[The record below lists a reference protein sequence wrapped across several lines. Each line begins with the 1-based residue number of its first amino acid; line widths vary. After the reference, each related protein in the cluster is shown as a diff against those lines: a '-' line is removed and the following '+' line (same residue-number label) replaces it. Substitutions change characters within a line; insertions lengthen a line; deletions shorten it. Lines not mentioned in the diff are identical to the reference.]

1 MHFERILAHVLTGGI
16 FLIPFV
22 PLIIASTDV
31 FPYLISNLF
40 FPYITGKNI
49 AFRAIVEVLT
59 AGWLVLVILD
69 KRYLPKKSS
78 IVYAVT
84 AFLVVM
90 SFATAFG
97 VDPYR
102 SFWSSFERM
111 EGLVTY
117 IHLYLFFINRYFW
130 KLLRFSFQLL
140 SNLLYV
146 ICVNMGIT
154 ECVYK
159 FSWLDI

>member
-69 KRYLPKKSS
+69 KRYLPKKSL
-78 IVYAVT
+78 IVYAVS

-90 SFATAFG
+90 SLATVFG

-117 IHLYLFFINRYFW
+117 IHLYLFFILLGVFLQSE
-130 KLLRFSFQLL
+130 KLWRWFFHTSIGISLVMSAIALSQLL
-140 SNLLYV
+140 GYA
-146 ICVNMGIT
+146 
-154 ECVYK
+154 
-159 FSWLDI
+159 

>member
-1 MHFERILAHVLTGGI
+1 MHTERIFANILTGGI

-22 PLIIASTDV
+22 PLLVASTNT

-40 FPYITGKNI
+40 FPYITAKNI
-49 AFRAIVEVLT
+49 AFRVLVEVLT
-59 AGWLVLVILD
+59 TGWLVLVILD

-117 IHLYLFFINRYFW
+117 IHLYLFFILLGVFLQSE
-130 KLLRFSFQLL
+130 KLWRWFFHTSIGVSLVMSAIALSQLL
-140 SNLLYV
+140 GYA
-146 ICVNMGIT
+146 
-154 ECVYK
+154 
-159 FSWLDI
+159 